1 MRLVVNH
8 GNTLFCHCFKSRSK
22 SRQTVGDRDVM
33 LDVFIAVVVRG
44 QLIRVFS
51 TKHIANKSGNDTACF
66 FLINVFLFKR
76 SVNLGMT
83 GRIRLCNIL
92 KIIPVLVDFAIGIE
106 MEHVK
111 RDLLTCSGEIVNSL
125 KENMVS
131 ILKSADVVDS
141 GLNGSLLKTCNSG
154 HECVCTGTESEIV
167 LLILRCEKRLS
178 LLQIAGNECAN
189 QSQCLFFV
197 CHGGILLK
205 NL

>member
-1 MRLVVNH
+1 
-8 GNTLFCHCFKSRSK
+8 
-22 SRQTVGDRDVM
+22 M
-33 LDVFIAVVVRG
+33 LDIRTVIEIVGGLISVVAHQHVIDEAPGEFTVLLSLVQISNFHGSIDLR
-44 QLIRVFS
+44 
-51 TKHIANKSGNDTACF
+51 
-66 FLINVFLFKR
+66 
-76 SVNLGMT
+76 MT

-92 KIIPVLVDFAIGIE
+92 KIIPVLVDFAISIE

-167 LLILRCEKRLS
+167 LLVLRGKQERRQF
-178 LLQIAGNECAN
+178 QITGNECAD
-189 QSQCLFFV
+189 QS
-197 CHGGILLK
+197 
-205 NL
+205 